1 MVVAVVPTTADNAVA
16 QALGA
21 RNAVTEQL
29 LPHVDVG
36 DFVTLT
42 YQCSQGESV

>member
-16 QALGA
+16 QALDA
-21 RNAVTEQL
+21 LNAVMGQHPPL
-29 LPHVDVG
+29 VDVG

-42 YQCSQGESV
+42 YQRSQGESV